1 MFPST
6 FTTADNLK
14 LKCSLRSTS
23 DDPAA
28 LLIIVHGLGEHSESL
43 PYSLFEPFLTER
55 RYAVLKFDLRGH
67 GRSEGP
73 RGHVNSWRDFR
84 NDLKIFVELARRK
97 FKGKPLFLLGA
108 SLGGLIVLDHAL
120 NVEEKPAGLVLVAPA
135 LSADGASWIVRYSVP
150 ILSQILPK
158 VSIDPRL
165 DLRNISRDR
174 QLATEYSSDPLFS
187 TRLSMRLA
195 GETLNA
201 VSATLADAAAIDL
214 PILILHG
221 DADKIVPTSSSEH
234 LYAKVSSG
242 VKRRIVYSGAF
253 HNLLL
258 ETDRERVYSD
268 IIGWIDNQLPNRNR
282 SHPVER

>member
-14 LKCSLRSTS
+14 LKCSLGSTS

-43 PYSLFEPFLTER
+43 PYSLIEPFFTER

-73 RGHVNSWRDFR
+73 RGHVNSWSDFR

-120 NVEEKPAGLVLVAPA
+120 NVDEKPAGLVLVAPA

-150 ILSQILPK
+150 LLSHLLPK

-214 PILILHG
+214 PILIMHG
-221 DADKIVPTSSSEH
+221 DADEIVPTSSSEH

-242 VKRRIVYSGAF
+242 VKRRIVYRGAF

-268 IIGWIDNQLPNRNR
+268 IIGWIDDQLPNRNR
-282 SHPVER
+282 SHSVDR